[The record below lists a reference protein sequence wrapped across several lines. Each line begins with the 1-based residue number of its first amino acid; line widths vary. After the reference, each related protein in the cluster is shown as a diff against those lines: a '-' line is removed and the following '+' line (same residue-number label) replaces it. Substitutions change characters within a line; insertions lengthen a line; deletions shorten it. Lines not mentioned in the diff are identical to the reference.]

1 MWRSVNAPSFRSR
14 RHGPYFGAQI
24 SGQRDLCFPSFTA
37 KANDMSKTALQALS
51 IALIAAVAAAAGVY
65 LWRAGDDAQQA
76 AETRSTGKALIGG
89 PFALV
94 DHSGAARTEK
104 DLLGRFAVVNFGFA
118 NCPDVC
124 PTTLQTI
131 SDALELMEPAAQ
143 RIRPVFVSVDPDRD
157 TPDRLKTYREAF
169 DERILMLTGSE
180 AAVARAAK
188 AYKVGYSRMK
198 PAADGSYMVNHTAL
212 IYLMGPDGAY
222 ITHFPFRIAPDKLAA
237 SLKKW
242 VGG

>member
-1 MWRSVNAPSFRSR
+1 M
-14 RHGPYFGAQI
+14 
-24 SGQRDLCFPSFTA
+24 A
-37 KANDMSKTALQALS
+37 KANGMSKTAIQALLV
-51 IALIAAVAAAAGVY
+51 ALIAAVAAAAGVY
-65 LWRAGDDAQQA
+65 LWRAGDDVRQT
-76 AETRSTGKALIGG
+76 AETRSAGKALIGG

-94 DHSGAARTEK
+94 DHTGTARTEK
-104 DLLGRFAVVNFGFA
+104 DLLGKFAVVNFGFT

-131 SDALELMEPAAQ
+131 SDALELMGPSAQ

-157 TPDRLKTYREAF
+157 TPERLTTYREAF

-198 PAADGSYMVNHTAL
+198 PAEDGSYMVNHTAL
-212 IYLMGPDGAY
+212 IYLMGPDGGY

-237 SLKKW
+237 ALKKW
-242 VGG
+242 VARES

>member
-1 MWRSVNAPSFRSR
+1 MPLVPGPAGRHLVGERQAPHFRAS
-14 RHGPYFGAQI
+14 P
-24 SGQRDLCFPSFTA
+24 A
-37 KANDMSKTALQALS
+37 KETGMPKTALQALLV
-51 IALIAAVAAAAGVY
+51 ALVAAIAVAAGVY
-65 LWRAGDDAQQA
+65 IWRAGDDAGQS
-76 AETRSTGKALIGG
+76 AETRSTGRALIGG
-89 PFALV
+89 PFSLV
-94 DHSGAARTEK
+94 DHAGRARTEK
-104 DLLGRFAVVNFGFA
+104 DLLGKFAVVNFGFT

-124 PTTLQTI
+124 PATLQTI
-131 SDALELMEPAAQ
+131 SDALELMGPAAQ

-157 TPDRLKTYREAF
+157 TVERLKIYRKAF
-169 DERILMLTGSE
+169 DDRFLMLTGSE

-222 ITHFPFRIAPDKLAA
+222 ITHFPFRIAPEKLAA

-242 VGG
+242 VGSGS

>member
-1 MWRSVNAPSFRSR
+1 
-14 RHGPYFGAQI
+14 
-24 SGQRDLCFPSFTA
+24 
-37 KANDMSKTALQALS
+37 MSKTALQALA
-51 IALIAAVAAAAGVY
+51 IALIAAVAGAAGVY
-65 LWRAGDDAQQA
+65 LWRAGGDAQQT
-76 AETRSTGKALIGG
+76 AETRSTGKPLIGG

-94 DHSGAARTEK
+94 DHTGAARTEK
-104 DLLGRFAVVNFGFA
+104 DLLGRFAVVNFGFT

-131 SDALELMEPAAQ
+131 SDALELMGPAAQ

-169 DERILMLTGSE
+169 DERFLMLTGSE

-222 ITHFPFRIAPDKLAA
+222 ITHFPFRIAPEKLAA

-242 VGG
+242 VGSGS

>member
-1 MWRSVNAPSFRSR
+1 
-14 RHGPYFGAQI
+14 
-24 SGQRDLCFPSFTA
+24 
-37 KANDMSKTALQALS
+37 MSKTALQALLV
-51 IALIAAVAAAAGVY
+51 ALIAAVAVAAGAY
-65 LWRAGDDAQQA
+65 LWRAGDDARQT

-94 DHSGAARTEK
+94 DHTGTARTEK
-104 DLLGRFAVVNFGFA
+104 DLLGRFAVVNFGFT

-131 SDALELMEPAAQ
+131 TDALERLGPAAQ

-157 TPDRLKTYREAF
+157 TPERLKTYREAF

-180 AAVARAAK
+180 AAIARAAK

-198 PAADGSYMVNHTAL
+198 PAEDGSYMVNHTAL
-212 IYLMGPDGAY
+212 IYLMDPNGGY
-222 ITHFPFRIAPDKLAA
+222 ITHFPFKIAPDKLAA
-237 SLKKW
+237 ALKKW
-242 VGG
+242 VASES

>member
-1 MWRSVNAPSFRSR
+1 
-14 RHGPYFGAQI
+14 
-24 SGQRDLCFPSFTA
+24 
-37 KANDMSKTALQALS
+37 MSKTALQALLV
-51 IALIAAVAAAAGVY
+51 ALIAAVAVAAGAY
-65 LWRAGDDAQQA
+65 LWRAGDDTKRT

-94 DHSGAARTEK
+94 DHTGRTRTEK
-104 DLLGRFAVVNFGFA
+104 DLLGKFAVVNFGFS

-124 PTTLQTI
+124 PATLQTI
-131 SDALELMEPAAQ
+131 SDALEMLGPAAQ

-157 TPDRLKTYREAF
+157 TVERLKTYKEAF
-169 DERILMLTGSE
+169 DDRFLMLTGSE

-198 PAADGSYMVNHTAL
+198 PMADGSYMVNHTAL
-212 IYLMGPDGAY
+212 IYLMGPDGGY

-237 SLKKW
+237 ALKKW
-242 VGG
+242 VGS

>member
-1 MWRSVNAPSFRSR
+1 
-14 RHGPYFGAQI
+14 
-24 SGQRDLCFPSFTA
+24 
-37 KANDMSKTALQALS
+37 MSKTALQALLV
-51 IALIAAVAAAAGVY
+51 ALIAAVAVAAGVY
-65 LWRAGDDAQQA
+65 LWRTGDDAKHT

-94 DHSGAARTEK
+94 DHTGTARTEK
-104 DLLGRFAVVNFGFA
+104 DLLGRFAVVNFGFT

-131 SDALELMEPAAQ
+131 SDALELMGPAAQ

-157 TPDRLKTYREAF
+157 TPERLGTYREAF

-212 IYLMGPDGAY
+212 IYLMGPDGGY

-237 SLKKW
+237 ALKKW
-242 VGG
+242 VGSDR

>member
-1 MWRSVNAPSFRSR
+1 
-14 RHGPYFGAQI
+14 
-24 SGQRDLCFPSFTA
+24 
-37 KANDMSKTALQALS
+37 MSKTAIQALLV
-51 IALIAAVAAAAGVY
+51 ALIAAVAAAAGVY
-65 LWRAGDDAQQA
+65 LWRAGDDVRQT
-76 AETRSTGKALIGG
+76 AETRSAGKALIGG

-94 DHSGAARTEK
+94 DHTGTARTEK
-104 DLLGRFAVVNFGFA
+104 DLLGKFAVVNFGFT

-131 SDALELMEPAAQ
+131 SDALELMGPSAQ

-157 TPDRLKTYREAF
+157 TPERLTTYREAF

-198 PAADGSYMVNHTAL
+198 PAEDGSYMVNHTAL
-212 IYLMGPDGAY
+212 IYLMGPDGGY

-237 SLKKW
+237 ALKKW
-242 VGG
+242 VARES

>member
-1 MWRSVNAPSFRSR
+1 
-14 RHGPYFGAQI
+14 
-24 SGQRDLCFPSFTA
+24 
-37 KANDMSKTALQALS
+37 MSKTALPAL
-51 IALIAAVAAAAGVY
+51 LVAAVAAVAVAAAVY
-65 LWRAGDDAQQA
+65 LWRAGDDARQTT
-76 AETRSTGKALIGG
+76 ETQTAGTALIGG

-94 DHSGAARTEK
+94 DHTGKARTEK
-104 DLLGRFAVVNFGFA
+104 DLLGKFAVVNFGFT

-131 SDALELMEPAAQ
+131 SDALEMLGPAAQ

-157 TPDRLKTYREAF
+157 SVARLKTYRKAF
-169 DERILMLTGSE
+169 DDRFLMLTGSE
-180 AAVARAAK
+180 SAVARAAK

-198 PAADGSYMVNHTAL
+198 PADDGSYMVNHTAL

-222 ITHFPFRIAPDKLAA
+222 LTHFPFRITPDKLAE

-242 VGG
+242 VGRSS

>member
-1 MWRSVNAPSFRSR
+1 
-14 RHGPYFGAQI
+14 
-24 SGQRDLCFPSFTA
+24 
-37 KANDMSKTALQALS
+37 MSKTALQALLV
-51 IALIAAVAAAAGVY
+51 AAFAAVAVAAGVY
-65 LWRAGDDAQQA
+65 LWRAGDDAKGA
-76 AETRSTGKALIGG
+76 AETRTAGRALIGG

-94 DHSGAARTEK
+94 DHTGKTRTEK
-104 DLLGRFAVVNFGFA
+104 DLLGKFAVVNFGFT

-131 SDALELMEPAAQ
+131 SDALEMLGPAAQ

-157 TPDRLKTYREAF
+157 SVARLKTYRKAF
-169 DERILMLTGSE
+169 DDRFLMLTGSE
-180 AAVARAAK
+180 SAVARAAK

-198 PAADGSYMVNHTAL
+198 PADDGSYMVNHTAL

-222 ITHFPFRIAPDKLAA
+222 LTHFPFRITPDKLAE

-242 VGG
+242 AERND

>member
-1 MWRSVNAPSFRSR
+1 
-14 RHGPYFGAQI
+14 
-24 SGQRDLCFPSFTA
+24 
-37 KANDMSKTALQALS
+37 MSKTALQALVV
-51 IALIAAVAAAAGVY
+51 ALVAAVAVGAGVY
-65 LWRAGDDAQQA
+65 LWRAGDGAKQA
-76 AETRSTGKALIGG
+76 AEAPATGRALIGG

-94 DHSGAARTEK
+94 DHTGTARTEK
-104 DLLGRFAVVNFGFA
+104 DLLGKFAVVNFGFT

-124 PTTLQTI
+124 PTTLQTMT
-131 SDALELMEPAAQ
+131 DALEMLGPAAQ

-157 TPDRLKTYREAF
+157 TPERLKTYREAF
-169 DERILMLTGSE
+169 DGRILMLTGSE

-222 ITHFPFRIAPDKLAA
+222 IAHFPFRIAPEKLAA

>member
-1 MWRSVNAPSFRSR
+1 
-14 RHGPYFGAQI
+14 
-24 SGQRDLCFPSFTA
+24 
-37 KANDMSKTALQALS
+37 MSKTALQALVV
-51 IALIAAVAAAAGVY
+51 ALVAAVAVGAGVY
-65 LWRAGDDAQQA
+65 LWRAGDGAKQA
-76 AETRSTGKALIGG
+76 AEASATGRALIGG

-94 DHSGAARTEK
+94 DHTGTARTEK
-104 DLLGRFAVVNFGFA
+104 DLLGKFAVVNFGFT

-124 PTTLQTI
+124 PTTLQTMT
-131 SDALELMEPAAQ
+131 DALEMLGPAAQ

-157 TPDRLKTYREAF
+157 TPERLKTYREAF
-169 DERILMLTGSE
+169 DGRILMLTGSE

-222 ITHFPFRIAPDKLAA
+222 ITHFPFRIAPEKLAA

-242 VGG
+242 VDG

>member
-1 MWRSVNAPSFRSR
+1 
-14 RHGPYFGAQI
+14 
-24 SGQRDLCFPSFTA
+24 
-37 KANDMSKTALQALS
+37 MSKTALQALVV
-51 IALIAAVAAAAGVY
+51 ALVAAVAVGAGVY
-65 LWRAGDDAQQA
+65 LWRAGDGAKQA
-76 AETRSTGKALIGG
+76 AEAPATGRALIGG
-89 PFALV
+89 SFALV
-94 DHSGAARTEK
+94 DHTGTARTEK
-104 DLLGRFAVVNFGFA
+104 DLLGKFAVVNFGFT

-124 PTTLQTI
+124 PTTLQTMT
-131 SDALELMEPAAQ
+131 DALEMLGPAAQ

-157 TPDRLKTYREAF
+157 TPERLKTYREAF
-169 DERILMLTGSE
+169 DGRILMLTGSE

-188 AYKVGYSRMK
+188 AYKVGHSRMK

-237 SLKKW
+237 SLKRW